1 MKMINYEIRKV
12 IGEDIS
18 ATLGEGKSLKI
29 TISAPKGEEI
39 AKKHLIKI
47 RDNRW
52 YIYYRYNWNR

>member
-29 TISAPKGEEI
+29 TISAPKGE
-39 AKKHLIKI
+39 
-47 RDNRW
+47 R
-52 YIYYRYNWNR
+52 